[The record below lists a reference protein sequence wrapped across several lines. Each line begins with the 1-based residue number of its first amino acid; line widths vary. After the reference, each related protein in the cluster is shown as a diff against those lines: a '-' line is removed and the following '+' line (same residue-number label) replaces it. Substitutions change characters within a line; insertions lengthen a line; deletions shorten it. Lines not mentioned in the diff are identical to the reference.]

1 MHFTSRNVSITKNCV
16 FVISSYVF
24 KCLPWIYNNSDI
36 MCLIHYCSYYM
47 HFEFFISEI
56 SHLKVTHITCMHY
69 YKLNLAE
76 DDTATYLRCLKIQ
89 FL

>member
-24 KCLPWIYNNSDI
+24 KCLAWIYNNSDI

-47 HFEFFISEI
+47 HFELFYFR
-56 SHLKVTHITCMHY
+56 
-69 YKLNLAE
+69 NLAPE
-76 DDTATYLRCLKIQ
+76 SYTHYVYALLQ
-89 FL
+89 ASSG